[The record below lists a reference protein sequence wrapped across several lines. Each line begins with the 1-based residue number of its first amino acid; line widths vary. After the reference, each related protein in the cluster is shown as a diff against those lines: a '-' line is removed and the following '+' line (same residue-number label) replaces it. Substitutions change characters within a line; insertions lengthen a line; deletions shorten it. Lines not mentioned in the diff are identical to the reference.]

1 MLQNFVTFGG
11 SYLASSVKG
20 VDLFW
25 LRIGRYRE
33 GGLSRTRAGN
43 TEQGKCR
50 LTNEYHPFFLFLIGH
65 WYFEKLFCIYKND
78 LF

>member
-25 LRIGRYRE
+25 LRIVRYRE
-33 GGLSRTRAGN
+33 GGLSRTRVGN
-43 TEQGKCR
+43 TEEGKCR
-50 LTNEYHPFFLFLIGH
+50 LTNDYPFFLFLIGH
-65 WYFEKLFCIYKND
+65 GYYEKNILY
-78 LF
+78 L